1 MVKKGSYHKYVFNE
15 DKREFIGNFEEMYKK
30 EDVDP
35 WYCSDLSY
43 TDKKIHSAML
53 SDYNFS
59 TILDY
64 GCGKGSFTHT
74 LKKKNNKVFGTD
86 ISKEAIKKAR
96 LMYGHSV
103 NFSTL
108 AENRWQKRKY
118 DLILCLEVLSYIK
131 NYKQLLQLF
140 SIRGEY
146 LYLSLYIPKNP
157 IGFLKS
163 IDKLI
168 EQINLFYTIKN
179 KIIYNDESI
188 FVFAMSNQYKKV
200 YKEAR

>member
-1 MVKKGSYHKYVFNE
+1 
-15 DKREFIGNFEEMYKK
+15 
-30 EDVDP
+30 
-35 WYCSDLSY
+35 
-43 TDKKIHSAML
+43 
-53 SDYNFS
+53 
-59 TILDY
+59 
-64 GCGKGSFTHT
+64 
-74 LKKKNNKVFGTD
+74 
-86 ISKEAIKKAR
+86 
-96 LMYGHSV
+96 
-103 NFSTL
+103 
-108 AENRWQKRKY
+108 
-118 DLILCLEVLSYIK
+118 LEVLSYIK

-146 LYLSLYIPKNP
+146 LYLSLYITKNP